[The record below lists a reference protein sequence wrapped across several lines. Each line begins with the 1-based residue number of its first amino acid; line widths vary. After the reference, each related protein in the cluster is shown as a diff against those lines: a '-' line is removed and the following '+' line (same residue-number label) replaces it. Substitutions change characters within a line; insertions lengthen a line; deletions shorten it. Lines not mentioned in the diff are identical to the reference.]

1 MNQTSNILQRT
12 LGTVRDFFNSRKE
25 PSSLSFEE
33 AVCKIYGGSLCKRCR
48 AIVYL
53 GVSDP
58 PTPNLTGKPTG
69 WRGNYSVFTATGIDQ
84 DEMDTP
90 DEPHLSPNC
99 VLCQRICKLLP
110 QNTAI
115 GHAQVSLA
123 RLTDHIILG
132 PKSRADPS
140 LPYTRLDI
148 KVQQIRTE
156 DSPLLD
162 IELGLLPYQPI
173 QTPVVRQSAKMKQIP
188 FMRHILPEQIDYDL
202 LRDWIRHCKL
212 HHDNCRFTE
221 TIPIPGFRV
230 IDCLTKKIVVV
241 PSYNST
247 YVALSYVWGQQ
258 TASDSDFSCIP
269 HTIEDSITVTLA
281 LGYQYLWV
289 DRYVR
294 PRMVDIFGSLS

>member
-1 MNQTSNILQRT
+1 MNQISDILHRT
-12 LGTVRDFFNSRKE
+12 LGTVRGLFSSREE
-25 PSSLSFEE
+25 PSSPSFEE
-33 AVCKIYGGSLCKRCR
+33 AVCKVFGGSLCKRCR

-53 GVSDP
+53 GVSNP

-69 WRGNYSVFTATGIDQ
+69 WRGNYSVFTANGSDQ

-99 VLCQRICKLLP
+99 VLCQKICRLLP

-132 PKSRADPS
+132 PKSRVDPS

-148 KVQQIRTE
+148 KVQQICAE
-156 DSPLLD
+156 DFPLLD
-162 IELGLLPYQPI
+162 IELGLLPNQPT

-188 FMRHILPEQIDYDL
+188 FMRRILPEQIDYDL
-202 LRDWIRHCKL
+202 LRDWLHHCKL
-212 HHDNCRFTE
+212 HHDNCRITE

-241 PSYNST
+241 PSYDLT
-247 YVALSYVWGQQ
+247 YIALSYVWGQQ
-258 TASDSDFSCIP
+258 SASNSDFSCIP
-269 HTIEDSITVTLA
+269 RTIEDSITVTLA

-294 PRMVDIFGSLS
+294 PRMVVIFDSLS